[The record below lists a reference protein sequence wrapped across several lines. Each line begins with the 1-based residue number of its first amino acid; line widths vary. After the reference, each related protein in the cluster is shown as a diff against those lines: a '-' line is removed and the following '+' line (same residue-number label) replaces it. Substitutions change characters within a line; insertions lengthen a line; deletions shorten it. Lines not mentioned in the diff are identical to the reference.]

1 LDSFEEHAVLLQ
13 PNPCNAQILLELD
26 AQGGTLEEA
35 LRILKT
41 AGVETVRYA
50 VIRRE
55 FPMEV
60 LIQLSSRDM
69 RGAVLRLSEAGFP
82 KVKGINARQV

>member
-1 LDSFEEHAVLLQ
+1 MQAK
-13 PNPCNAQILLELD
+13 PCHAQILLELD
-26 AQGGTLEEA
+26 EQGGTLEEA

-41 AGVETVRYA
+41 AGFEMMRYV
-50 VIRRE
+50 VIRKE
-55 FPMEV
+55 FPVEV

-82 KVKGINARQV
+82 KVKGINARHG